1 MILSSSWC
9 GGSRIVRRGSGSS
22 ASTSTS
28 TSKGAVSEGAVLLVL
43 ILTINSLE
51 VVYGLGVEVGE
62 LLEGSSLNI
71 LRNS

>member
-1 MILSSSWC
+1 M
-9 GGSRIVRRGSGSS
+9 VYRGSSSS

-28 TSKGAVSEGAVLLVL
+28 KEVVSEGAVLLVL

-51 VVYGLGVEVGE
+51 VVRGLGVEVRE